1 MEEKVF
7 AQGIS
12 FKRREGAPDF
22 VIGNLNIKVDEAI
35 ETLKNNAKNGWVNL
49 DILTAKSGK
58 PYVQVNTWAK
68 DSETAVATNQ
78 GGSDLPF

>member
-1 MEEKVF
+1 MEEKIF

-12 FKRREGAPDF
+12 FKRRESAPDF

-35 ETLKNNAKNGWVNL
+35 ETLKNNEKN
-49 DILTAKSGK
+49 ILTSKGGK
-58 PYVQVNTWAK
+58 PYVQVNTWTK
-68 DSETAVATNQ
+68 DAETTVKTPE